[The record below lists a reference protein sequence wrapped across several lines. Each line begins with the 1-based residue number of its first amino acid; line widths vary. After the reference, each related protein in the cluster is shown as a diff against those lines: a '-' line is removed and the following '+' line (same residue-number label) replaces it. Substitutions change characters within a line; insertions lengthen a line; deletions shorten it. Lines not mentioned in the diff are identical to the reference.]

1 LTHTVNAVHA
11 AGKPAHDFLQQE
23 QKYQRGTQG
32 HASRAKAIYEPNLK
46 SDMDRC
52 DHPEGV

>member
-1 LTHTVNAVHA
+1 MPCMRQESPHTI
-11 AGKPAHDFLQQE
+11 FLQQE

-32 HASRAKAIYEPNLK
+32 HASRDKAIYEPNLK
-46 SDMDRC
+46 SDMDRR